1 MFRMSRRDRLAAVRP
16 YNPPM
21 RSALLAFAVL
31 AGTSSTLVSAQS
43 PAVTL
48 AAGTLLDGRG
58 GRQTDVVLTVENGKI
73 TAIAPRGS
81 APASA
86 STFDLSR
93 LTVLPGLVDTHV
105 HIGWH
110 FDADGRSHDDEE
122 RGEPAAASVL
132 YAAENAART
141 LFGGVTTAQ
150 SLGAAIDGP
159 LRDAVAR
166 GEIPGPRL
174 LTSLEPLA
182 DANLSPDAL
191 RAAVRERKAEGAD
204 LIKIYASQ
212 SIRDGGGPTMSQ
224 AQLDAACGEAK
235 ALGLRTAVHAHG
247 PESALRAARAG
258 CSSIEHGVLL
268 DQATLDALAAQHT
281 VFDPN
286 VHLIFR
292 NYFENREHFLGTGNF
307 TEAGFA
313 QMELAVPKALAIFK
327 RAIATP
333 GLTVVFGT
341 DAVAG
346 AHGRNVE
353 ELIFRVQGGGQPPMA
368 ALVSATSVSAE
379 ALGLAGETGALVPG
393 LAADIIAVDG
403 DPTQNITTLRRVLF
417 VMRGGRVWRT
427 P

>member
-1 MFRMSRRDRLAAVRP
+1 
-16 YNPPM
+16 M
-21 RSALLAFAVL
+21 RSALFVFALV
-31 AGTSSTLVSAQS
+31 AGLGSTTSIAQPGS
-43 PAVTL
+43 VTI
-48 AAGTLLDGRG
+48 AAGTVLDGRG
-58 GRQTDVVLTVENGKI
+58 GRQHDMVITVQDGKI
-73 TAIAPRGS
+73 ASIAPRGS
-81 APASA
+81 APPSA

-122 RGEPAAASVL
+122 RGESEAATVL

-150 SLGAAIDGP
+150 SLGAPLDGP
-159 LRDAVAR
+159 LRDAIAR

-174 LTSLEPLA
+174 LTSLAPLA
-182 DANLSPDAL
+182 DEIQTPEAL
-191 RAAVRERKAEGAD
+191 RAAVRERKAQGAD
-204 LIKIYASQ
+204 LIKIYASK

-224 AQLDAACGEAK
+224 EQLDAACGEAK
-235 ALGLRTAVHAHG
+235 AQGLRTAVHAHG

-268 DQATLDALAAQHT
+268 DQATLDALAASHT
-281 VFDPN
+281 AFDPN
-286 VHLIFR
+286 IHLIFR

-307 TEAGFA
+307 TAAGFA

-327 RAIATP
+327 RALATP
-333 GLTVVFGT
+333 GLAVIFGT

-353 ELIFRVQGGGQPPMA
+353 ELIYRVQAGGQQPMA
-368 ALVSATSVSAE
+368 ALVSATSLSAE
-379 ALGLAGETGALVPG
+379 ALGLARETGALAPG
-393 LAADIIAVDG
+393 LAADIIAVEG
-403 DPTQNITTLRRVLF
+403 DPTQDIATLRRVLF
-417 VMRGGRVWRT
+417 VMRGGRAWRT

>member
-1 MFRMSRRDRLAAVRP
+1 MPPYNARMRLAAIV
-16 YNPPM
+16 
-21 RSALLAFAVL
+21 
-31 AGTSSTLVSAQS
+31 STLALGLITLSAALAQEN
-43 PAVTL
+43 ALTI

-58 GRQTDVVLTVENGKI
+58 GRQQDVVITVAGGRI
-73 TAIAPRGS
+73 TSIAARGAA
-81 APASA
+81 APSA
-86 STFDLSR
+86 STYDLSR

-105 HIGWH
+105 HVGWH

-122 RGEPAAASVL
+122 RGESPAASVL

-150 SLGAAIDGP
+150 SLGAPLDGP
-159 LRDAVAR
+159 LRDALAR

-174 LTSLEPLA
+174 LTSLAPLA
-182 DANLSPDAL
+182 DETQTPDAL
-191 RAAVRERKAEGAD
+191 RVAVRDRKAQGAD

-224 AQLDAACGEAK
+224 EQLDAACGEAK
-235 ALGLRTAVHAHG
+235 SLGLRTAVHAHG

-258 CSSIEHGVLL
+258 CTSIEHGVLL
-268 DQATLDALAAQHT
+268 DQATLDALAAHRT

-286 VHLIFR
+286 IHLIFR

-307 TEAGFA
+307 TAAGFA
-313 QMELAVPKALAIFK
+313 QMEQAVPKALAIFK

-333 GLTVVFGT
+333 GLAVVFGT

-353 ELIFRVQGGGQPPMA
+353 ELIYRVQAGGQPAMA
-368 ALVSATSVSAE
+368 ALVSATSLSAE
-379 ALGLAGETGALVPG
+379 ALGLATETGALAPG

-403 DPTQNITTLRRVLF
+403 DPTQNITTLRRVVF
-417 VMRGGRVWRT
+417 IMRGGRVWRT